1 MKRWNPETQEYEAHE
16 RYPGAL
22 LYSNMMDA
30 PCQCANCGKD
40 MEYGDGYTSFEIQ
53 SDQGM
58 GYAVCEACYLG
69 GTPTAERGRRCGR
82 MILSSR
88 R

>member
-22 LYSNMMDA
+22 LYSNVMDA

-40 MEYGDGYTSFEIQ
+40 MVFGDGYTSLEIH
-53 SDQGM
+53 SDKGM
-58 GYAVCEACYLG
+58 GYAVCEACYL
-69 GTPTAERGRRCGR
+69 AEREREDRV
-82 MILSSR
+82 
-88 R
+88 